1 MVEKANASAERDLLF
16 ETFRLFFFLVYGD
29 RKISS
34 YIRKVTAVSCSHEV
48 AFRQVEEHC

>member
-1 MVEKANASAERDLLF
+1 VGFAFRDFSAF
-16 ETFRLFFFLVYGD
+16 FFFLVYGD